1 MFLHLGGTAVIS
13 LDEIIA
19 VINLENISLAEEWI
33 ARSLTE
39 EKVLHVSDGEPK
51 SAIITDQKIIL
62 SPISSLTLKKRLKQV
77 STKTYCSLA

>member
-51 SAIITDQKIIL
+51 SAILPIKNYSFTDII
-62 SPISSLTLKKRLKQV
+62 PDAKE
-77 STKTYCSLA
+77 KTEAGIN